1 MYHVHVSSATPSRS
15 ELDLTAEQRSAIER
29 AHVDLRGAVEAYE
42 KFLGNELRPDEDL
55 AAMNAEE
62 LRAAQERVE
71 STETKLWELRER
83 LLGWSRPAWAP
94 PATLVSDW
102 ILEDDPGYDD
112 EPDVA
117 RR

>member
-1 MYHVHVSSATPSRS
+1 VPSRS
-15 ELDLTAEQRSAIER
+15 EAELSAPQRRELEE
-29 AHVDLRGAVEAYE
+29 AHSELRSAVEAYE
-42 KFLGNELRPDEDL
+42 AFLGTELKPDEDVPVVH
-55 AAMNAEE
+55 EDE

-71 STETKLWELRER
+71 AAERHLWDLRER
-83 LLGWSRPAWAP
+83 LLDWRRPSWAP

>member
-1 MYHVHVSSATPSRS
+1 MPMSAGVPSRS
-15 ELDLTAEQRSAIER
+15 EGDLTVEERAALEGAHAELRSA
-29 AHVDLRGAVEAYE
+29 VGAYE
-42 KFLGNELRPDEDL
+42 DFLGKELRPGEDV
-55 AAMNAEE
+55 AARKADD

-71 STETKLWELRER
+71 AAEKKLWEVRER

-102 ILEDDPGYDD
+102 ILEEDPGYDD
-112 EPDVA
+112 EPDAA

>member
-1 MYHVHVSSATPSRS
+1 MSSATPSRS
-15 ELDLTAEQRSAIER
+15 EADLDVEGRAALEAAHAELRS
-29 AHVDLRGAVEAYE
+29 AVEAYE
-42 KFLGNELRPDEDL
+42 AFLGKELQPHEPIPI
-55 AAMNAEE
+55 MNADEMQV
-62 LRAAQERVE
+62 AQERVE
-71 STETKLWELRER
+71 SAESNLWELRER
-83 LLGWSRPAWAP
+83 LLGWTRPPWAP

>member
-1 MYHVHVSSATPSRS
+1 VSAGVPSRS
-15 ELDLTAEQRSAIER
+15 EAELPYQQRRELEQAHRELRDAI
-29 AHVDLRGAVEAYE
+29 EAYE
-42 KFLGNELRPDEDL
+42 AFLGRELQPGEGVPVVDE
-55 AAMNAEE
+55 NE

-71 STETKLWELRER
+71 AAETSLWDLRER
-83 LLGWSRPAWAP
+83 LLDWRRPSWAP